1 MHYSEAVRSRADGC
15 EALRTEFGAE
25 IGTAA
30 VDALLTSAHVE
41 TVRADRILWH
51 DDMPPGL
58 VGVVSSGYLRFQR
71 YSREGRRQILNLI
84 VPGDIFGQE
93 TQRHA
98 GYTLETATEAVLCC
112 FDRRTFDR
120 LIRED
125 GSLRRAL
132 YRHGA
137 QSLDRLRWLTWTI
150 GALRPDERI
159 AAFLLSATDFMPF
172 APMQDGAGILTLSIS
187 RRDIADLLST
197 SVETICRTLK
207 CFERRGIIR
216 LLDSTHVAFLDE
228 ASLAALAGREPSARE
243 ALAPVS
249 QRAARA

>member
-1 MHYSEAVRSRADGC
+1 MHYSEAVRARAERC
-15 EALRTEFGAE
+15 AALRTEFGDE

-30 VDALLTSAHVE
+30 FDALLTSAHVE
-41 TVRADRILWH
+41 TFKADRILWH